1 MSSADGG
8 RDVWRHG
15 SYEVVVRY
23 DSLNGQGE
31 LALRDSTS
39 REWSLGRVPAPAA
52 RILWLDHPPLDTL
65 WRRALDRAF
74 DESSLYDETVRTA
87 AFHPRTP
94 RRASPHHVARHRA
107 VHAPAKRAPR
117 GGRA

>member
-1 MSSADGG
+1 
-8 RDVWRHG
+8 
-15 SYEVVVRY
+15 VVRY
-23 DSLNGQGE
+23 DSMNGEGE

-39 REWSLGRVPAPAA
+39 REWSLGRVPAPAT
-52 RILWLDHPPLDTL
+52 RILWLDRPPVDSL

-87 AFHPRTP
+87 AFHPRAP
-94 RRASPHHVARHRA
+94 RRAAGHHVARHR
-107 VHAPAKRAPR
+107 HARLPAHRTAR